1 MHDTAPSAPPKIG
14 QIVGILKI
22 TGGRRQETGGA
33 IQQTKGMVGFG
44 WFWLV
49 FDQIDQ

>member
-1 MHDTAPSAPPKIG
+1 MT
-14 QIVGILKI
+14 LN
-22 TGGRRQETGGA
+22 TMA

-49 FDQIDQ
+49 FDQTDQ